1 MPAFFTSETTSPLET
16 PVCVHTGDALAV
28 RSSGCSC
35 CSAKQRG
42 TSNGRKG
49 AVRSESECPLGGQS
63 GGLGSSGCSCCS
75 AKQRG
80 TSNGRKGAVRSES
93 ECPLGGQSGG
103 LGTIGANC
111 RALWKAG
118 EFQQVMRVE
127 RKQILA
133 LQRSLSSKSGQ
144 QKCLVAPIPTADHT
158 ECVLDERGGHWRGVQ
173 TCKSK
178 TCVHCHVKARK
189 EMIKEA
195 DRGLHH
201 VLQAGGSVVMLT
213 LTCSH
218 RGVRL
223 KRQLIALQQVYRLV
237 FKRRAIVRWLKEAGY
252 VGSVRGTE
260 IQIHIKR
267 RQFHPHL
274 HVALAFERE
283 VNEEEAEELRK
294 LIAARW
300 CETMR
305 KKGIF
310 ALSSQQHAE
319 LAHDSGA
326 GQYVA
331 KGVAEE
337 IGSGAL
343 KKGRNGS
350 VSWYG
355 LLWHI
360 YWADQDGDVEERDA
374 LIELYQE
381 FESAVHGKRWIAV
394 SKSLKERAAL
404 WEEEEEES
412 EEEGELKE
420 EPKRVI
426 WVPLVVHRTL
436 MDLRVVHLVPSV
448 LSADEALAER
458 FAELCAE
465 ERRAAE
471 LRGYESGAGA
481 LLRLELSNLFKGLVD
496 RSVWA
501 QNRALGLYQRG
512 DDYGGRRASNE
523 LEGTPDDP
531 SA

>member
-1 MPAFFTSETTSPLET
+1 M
-16 PVCVHTGDALAV
+16 
-28 RSSGCSC
+28 CS
-35 CSAKQRG
+35 R
-42 TSNGRKG
+42 
-49 AVRSESECPLGGQS
+49 
-63 GGLGSSGCSCCS
+63 
-75 AKQRG
+75 
-80 TSNGRKGAVRSES
+80 
-93 ECPLGGQSGG
+93 
-103 LGTIGANC
+103 
-111 RALWKAG
+111 
-118 EFQQVMRVE
+118 
-127 RKQILA
+127 
-133 LQRSLSSKSGQ
+133 
-144 QKCLVAPIPTADHT
+144 
-158 ECVLDERGGHWRGVQ
+158 RGGR
-173 TCKSK
+173 
-178 TCVHCHVKARK
+178 
-189 EMIKEA
+189 
-195 DRGLHH
+195 
-201 VLQAGGSVVMLT
+201 VMLT
-213 LTCSH
+213 LTCSN

-223 KRQLIALQQVYRLV
+223 KRQLLVLQQVYRLV
-237 FKRRAIVRWLKEAGY
+237 FKRRAIVRWLKEAGH

-274 HVALAFERE
+274 HVALAFDRE
-283 VNEEEAEELRK
+283 VSEGEAEELRK
-294 LIAARW
+294 LIASKW

-305 KKGIF
+305 KKGMF

-319 LAHDSGA
+319 LAQDSGA

-394 SKSLKERAAL
+394 SKGLKERAAL
-404 WEEEEEES
+404 WEEEEEECGD
-412 EEEGELKE
+412 EGEIKE

-426 WVPLVVHRTL
+426 WVPLVVHRAL
-436 MDLRVVHLVPSV
+436 MALRVVHLVPSV

-471 LRGYESGAGA
+471 LRGYESNGGAM
-481 LLRLELSNLFKGLVD
+481 LHLELSQLFKGLVNRD
-496 RSVWA
+496 IWA
-501 QNRALGLYQRG
+501 QNRALGL
-512 DDYGGRRASNE
+512 
-523 LEGTPDDP
+523 
-531 SA
+531 